1 MLAFPKNIFQLYM
14 IFKEEYIVN
23 EKLCETSF
31 SVIYKSISKKSSQEN
46 TIKLERTPNSSEYLL
61 NETKIRKL
69 LEGHNG
75 ILPIIDYGIYK
86 SRRFIIYP
94 YISSTLFRKKLSNSR
109 LFSCAFQ
116 LIETLNYIH
125 SQGILHCDISATNI
139 LHDPKK
145 NKYYLSDFGQS
156 KHYSFILNDT
166 TTSARYGCPLFCSE
180 NVHNGYEYT
189 FRDDM
194 ISLGYLLFYCI
205 EGKLPWCGLNT
216 QREIVDQKEKFRKK
230 YWNLDIPKELKIYL
244 NYCFHLKINERP
256 EYNLLK
262 KLFLSKQKQIEIET

>member
-1 MLAFPKNIFQLYM
+1 M

-31 SVIYKSISKKSSQEN
+31 SVIYKSRSKKEN
-46 TIKLERTPNSSEYLL
+46 TDHTIKIEKTPNSSEYLL

-69 LEGHNG
+69 LDEHHG
-75 ILPIIDYGIYK
+75 ILPILDYGIYK
-86 SRRFIIYP
+86 SRRFIIYSF
-94 YISSTLFRKKLSNSR
+94 IDSTLYKKKLDSTT

-116 LIETLNYIH
+116 LIETLESIH

-139 LHDPKK
+139 LFNTQMTKF
-145 NKYYLSDFGQS
+145 YLSDFGQS
-156 KHYSFILNDT
+156 KHYNFILNN
-166 TTSARYGCPLFCSE
+166 SVKCYMHGCPLFCSE
-180 NVHNGYEYT
+180 NVHNGLEYS

-194 ISLGYLLFYCI
+194 ISLGYLLYYCN

-216 QREIVDQKEKFRKK
+216 HREILHQKEKFRER
-230 YWNLDIPKELKIYL
+230 YWGLQIPKELKIFF
-244 NYCFHLKINERP
+244 NYCFHLEINSRP

-262 KLFLSKQKQIEIET
+262 KLFQCKQKQIEIQT

>member
-1 MLAFPKNIFQLYM
+1 M
-14 IFKEEYIVN
+14 IFKEEYVVN
-23 EKLCETSF
+23 EKIYETTF
-31 SVIYKSISKKSSQEN
+31 SVIYKSISKKNSQEN
-46 TIKLERTPNSSEYLL
+46 TIKLEKTPKSSDYLL

-69 LEGHNG
+69 LECHEG

-94 YISSTLFRKKLSNSR
+94 FINGTLFRKKLNTAA

-116 LIETLNYIH
+116 LIETLSYIH

-139 LHDPKK
+139 LHDTTE
-145 NKYYLSDFGQS
+145 NKFYLSDFGQS

-166 TTSARYGCPLFCSE
+166 TTSPRYGCPLFCSE
-180 NVHNGYEYT
+180 NVHNGHEYT

-205 EGKLPWCGLNT
+205 EGKLPWCGLNKK
-216 QREIVDQKEKFRKK
+216 REIIEQKEKFRKK
-230 YWNLDIPKELKIYL
+230 FWNLNIPKELKIYL
-244 NYCFHLKINERP
+244 NYSFHLEINSRP
-256 EYNLLK
+256 EHNPLK
-262 KLFLSKQKQIEIET
+262 KLFKGKQKQIEIQT